1 MKYFFCVN
9 RNAYGLFV
17 NSICKC
23 MKIIKILH
31 SICFSNICLILRVA
45 ITASSFFCIARD
57 RCLKGQSDY
66 LLTLCLYSGG
76 EYFGSTSQYLSLFIG
91 CPQWKVWLIQLQSL
105 LSSRWE
111 SQFYFFKT
119 FLMIIHRDCFCLKN

>member
-1 MKYFFCVN
+1 MLFIFLFHHLICTQRMLKLSVIRWFLTGHCSLWDLSRIHLSQKCIDMKYFFCVN

-76 EYFGSTSQYLSLFIG
+76 EYFGSTS
-91 CPQWKVWLIQLQSL
+91 
-105 LSSRWE
+105 
-111 SQFYFFKT
+111 
-119 FLMIIHRDCFCLKN
+119 